1 MRIFNWLECSLH
13 LVSKPKES
21 LDNLGVIH
29 KLLKEA
35 LYRNK
40 LLIKYKLGLTHTIPL
55 ILFTLVWRLML
66 E

>member
-1 MRIFNWLECSLH
+1 MRILNWLECSLH
-13 LVSKPKES
+13 LVSKLKES

-35 LYRNK
+35 LNRNN